1 MQIEQ
6 EKQNALIKQ
15 MNALKEI
22 KENERFRKE
31 LYEKDLKRKNE
42 YEEADKNRKK
52 KINELKKIKEK

>member
-1 MQIEQ
+1 MKIEQ

-31 LYEKDLKRKNE
+31 
-42 YEEADKNRKK
+42 
-52 KINELKKIKEK
+52 